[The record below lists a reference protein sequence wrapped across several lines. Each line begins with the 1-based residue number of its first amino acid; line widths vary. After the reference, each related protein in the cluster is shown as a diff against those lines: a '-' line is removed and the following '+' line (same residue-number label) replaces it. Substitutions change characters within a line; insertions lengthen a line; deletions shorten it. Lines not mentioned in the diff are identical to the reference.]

1 MPDALDPLTTAV
13 LANRLDAIVREM
25 TSTMLRAGRSTVIN
39 SARDFSCAIVTAD
52 DELLAS
58 AEGLPIHIFGT
69 HLQAAEMR
77 RLHPDLAPG
86 DAFLDNDPYVGNT
99 HHADHTILVPVF
111 VEGRHLFT
119 AVAKA
124 HQADIGNASPTTY
137 TPFAKDVYE
146 EGALSFPCVRV
157 QRDRV
162 DVDDVIRACR
172 RRIRV
177 PDQWYGDYLAALAA
191 ARTAER
197 RLEELGNR
205 YGAGLLEAFVAE
217 WLAYSERRMEAA
229 IRELPSRRLT
239 GETVHDEFG
248 EFEPIPLTVSLEIDA
263 DAGRVTIDLRDNPDC
278 LPAGINLSRATAT
291 ASVVIG
297 LFNNLENGIP
307 ANSGSLR
314 RVEVKLRE
322 NCVAGIPLH
331 PTCCSLATTNVA
343 DRLVNLTQRMFAE
356 LGEDHGIAEG
366 GNSLGAAMAVI
377 SGTDG
382 RPGSPHAGLPYL
394 THMLLGTNGGPAT
407 TVSDGWLT
415 WGVPVAAGLVYRDSV
430 ELIEQKHPVEIH
442 ALRLLADSG
451 GPGRRRGAPTA
462 EIVFGPVASEMTIS
476 WIGDGHST
484 PPAGIHGGGRGCP
497 SRATWIGP
505 DGTRSV
511 LPPMGELVLQPGER
525 VAASSCSGGGCG
537 DPREREPDMVLE
549 DVREGWVS
557 RTMAREAYCVEIV
570 GDDADPRLDLDAT
583 LALRSRPS
591 AASS

>member
-1 MPDALDPLTTAV
+1 MTPVSSSLDPLTMAV
-13 LANRLDAIVREM
+13 VANRLDAIVREM

-39 SARDFSCAIVTAD
+39 SARDFSCALVTAD
-52 DELLAS
+52 DQLLAS
-58 AEGLPIHIFGT
+58 AEGLPIHTFGA
-69 HLQAAEMR
+69 HLQTAEMR
-77 RLHPDLAPG
+77 RLHPDLAGG

-111 VEGRHLFT
+111 VEDRHLFT

-137 TPFAKDVYE
+137 TPFARDVYE

-157 QRDRV
+157 QRDWT
-162 DVDDVIRACR
+162 DVDDVIRTCR

-177 PDQWYGDYLAALAA
+177 PDQWHGDYLASLSA

-197 RLEELGNR
+197 RLWELGEK
-205 YGAGLLEAFVAE
+205 YGVELLAQFVDE

-229 IRELPSRRLT
+229 IRKLPSTRLI
-239 GETVHDEFG
+239 GETAHDAFG
-248 EFEPIPLTVSLEIDA
+248 EFGPIPLKVSLEIDA
-263 DAGRVTIDLRDNPDC
+263 EAGRVEIDLRDNPDC

-291 ASVVIG
+291 TSVLIG

-322 NCVAGIPLH
+322 NCVAGIPIH

-356 LGEDHGIAEG
+356 LGADQGIAEG
-366 GNSLGAAMAVI
+366 GNSLGAAMAVLT
-377 SGTDG
+377 GTDQ
-382 RPGSPHAGLPYL
+382 RPGSPQAGLPYV

-430 ELIEQKHPVEIH
+430 ELIEQKNPVHVES
-442 ALRLLADSG
+442 LRLITDSG
-451 GPGRRRGAPTA
+451 GPGRQRGAPTA
-462 EIVFGPVASEMTIS
+462 EIVYGPLDSEMTIS
-476 WIGDGHST
+476 WVGDGHST
-484 PPAGIHGGGRGCP
+484 PPAGIHGGGSGCTAGAA
-497 SRATWIGP
+497 RIAA
-505 DGTRSV
+505 DGTRAP
-511 LPPMGELVLQPGER
+511 LPPMGELVLQPGEL
-525 VAASSCSGGGCG
+525 VAANSCSGGGCG
-537 DPREREPDMVLE
+537 DPFERDPEAVLE
-549 DVREGWVS
+549 DVRERWVS
-557 RTMAREAYCVEIV
+557 RARAESVYGVVLA
-570 GDDADPRLDLDAT
+570 GDERDPRIDVEAT
-583 LALRSRPS
+583 RRLRRSP
-591 AASS
+591 